1 MIPNDS
7 NALNFQRKF
16 FPRTAKNRLFDPS
29 ETCALDFKGEFRR
42 SAICSVST
50 TIDVDRTIFDNRS
63 ERPP

>member
-1 MIPNDS
+1 MILS
-7 NALNFQRKF
+7 YGNALIFQRKF
-16 FPRTAKNRLFDPS
+16 FPRTAKNRLLDPS

-63 ERPP
+63 DRPP